1 MPHLSWNQELAAPMK
16 EHRQMGKIDFVG
28 ELIYPDKSINLKLLD
43 EVQGL
48 WNRTPRVQQQDDYNV
63 YMPMELSYEECLDT
77 SVRSFYLKNPGAANV
92 IYRCILPKTL
102 HQRFLLRTP

>member
-1 MPHLSWNQELAAPMK
+1 MPHLSWNQELAAQMT

-48 WNRTPRVQQQDDYNV
+48 WNRIPRVQQQDDYYV

-102 HQRFLLRTP
+102 HQRFLLHTP

>member
-1 MPHLSWNQELAAPMK
+1 
-16 EHRQMGKIDFVG
+16 MGKIDFVG

-43 EVQGL
+43 QVQGL
-48 WNRTPRVQQQDDYNV
+48 WNRTRRVQHQDDYYV

-77 SVRSFYLKNPGAANV
+77 SGPAAEPRRARSRTAVCV
-92 IYRCILPKTL
+92 IGGRLPKTL